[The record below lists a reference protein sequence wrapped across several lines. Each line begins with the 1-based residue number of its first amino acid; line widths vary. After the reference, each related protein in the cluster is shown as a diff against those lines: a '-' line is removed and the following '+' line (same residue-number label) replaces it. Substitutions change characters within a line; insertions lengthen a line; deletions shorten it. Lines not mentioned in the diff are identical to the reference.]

1 MIATSSNHGIA
12 QVAIG
17 QMLVGALF
25 KGAFKRQELISDWS
39 AS

>member
-1 MIATSSNHGIA
+1 MIATSSNHGIG

-17 QMLVGALF
+17 QMLVGVLF
-25 KGAFKRQELISDWS
+25 KATFKRQELISNWS